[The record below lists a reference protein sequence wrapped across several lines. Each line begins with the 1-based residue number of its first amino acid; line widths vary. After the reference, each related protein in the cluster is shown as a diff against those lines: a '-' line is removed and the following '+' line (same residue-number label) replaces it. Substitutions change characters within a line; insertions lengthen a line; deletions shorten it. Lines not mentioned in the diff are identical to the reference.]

1 MKKLNYHTD
10 LCPCGSG
17 RVLKEC
23 CLTKRN
29 ETTPPGTKTVFS
41 NSRCYARALSDCD
54 RNLSREHYISE
65 SILSLRGGKS
75 IGITGFPWLDSGEQ
89 RSISKASLT
98 AKVLCSRHN
107 AVLSGLDSTALLLFT
122 YLMGLNIEENQ
133 EVFLING
140 EEIERWML
148 KALCGVVAS
157 GNVVHDSKRILGWE
171 PPYHW
176 LEILFG
182 TGRIPPDCGLYYI
195 LAKYDFPANQ
205 FTRITP
211 IINKAGGKIVG
222 MTFTLEGFPFLFTME
237 PPPERDKPTPS
248 GAELRYHPKGLQIR
262 TSNDLREIHF
272 GWKEGRFIIQE
283 FTDY

>member
-29 ETTPPGTKTVFS
+29 ETTPPGTKTGYS

-54 RNLSREHYISE
+54 RKLSREHYISE
-65 SILSLRGGKS
+65 SILSLRDKS

-107 AVLSGLDSTALLLFT
+107 SVLSGLDSIALLLFT

-133 EVFLING
+133 EVLLING

-195 LAKYDFPANQ
+195 IGKYHLPANQ
-205 FTRITP
+205 FAM
-211 IINKAGGKIVG
+211 INTISNKTSGNIVG
-222 MTFTLEGFPFLFTME
+222 MTFVLEAFPFLFAME

-248 GAELRYHPKGLQIR
+248 GAELRYHPEGLQIR
-262 TSNDLREIHF
+262 TNNDVREVHF
-272 GWKEGRFIIQE
+272 GWKEGRFIITE
-283 FTDY
+283 LTGD

>member
-29 ETTPPGTKTVFS
+29 KTTPPGTKTGHS
-41 NSRCYARALSDCD
+41 NSRCYARAFSDCD
-54 RNLSREHYISE
+54 RKLSREHYIGE
-65 SILSLRGGKS
+65 SILNLRDKPIS
-75 IGITGFPWLDSGEQ
+75 VTGFPWLYPGEK
-89 RSISKASLT
+89 RPISKASLT

-107 AVLSGLDSTALLLFT
+107 SVLSGLDSTALLLFK
-122 YLMGLNIEENQ
+122 YLMGLNKEENQ
-133 EVFLING
+133 EALLING

-148 KALCGVVAS
+148 KTLCGVVAS
-157 GNVVHDSKRILGWE
+157 GNVVYDSKQVLGWE

-195 LAKYDFPANQ
+195 IGKYRLPVNQ
-205 FTRITP
+205 FAMITP
-211 IINKAGGKIVG
+211 IFNKTSNNIIGI
-222 MTFTLEGFPFLFTME
+222 TFTLEAFPFLFTME
-237 PPPERDKPTPS
+237 PLPERDKPTPS
-248 GAELRYHPKGLQIR
+248 GAELRYHPEGLQIR
-262 TSNDLREIHF
+262 TNNDVREVHF
-272 GWKEGRFIIQE
+272 GWKEGRFIITE
-283 FTDY
+283 LTGD